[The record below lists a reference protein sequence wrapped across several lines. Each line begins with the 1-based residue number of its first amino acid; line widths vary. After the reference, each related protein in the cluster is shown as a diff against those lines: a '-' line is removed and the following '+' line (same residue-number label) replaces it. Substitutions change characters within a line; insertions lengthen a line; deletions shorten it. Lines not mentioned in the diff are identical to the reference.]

1 MAGPHPAVAAARS
14 AVRASVADLPP
25 GSLVLVACSGGTDS
39 LALAAAT
46 AFVAGAHRL
55 AAPSPADEADNTTR
69 GFLVESRVAT
79 SESTRNPRPE
89 PGAPGGSPLRAGAVV
104 VDHGL
109 QPGSAAVAERAAEA
123 CRALGLAPVLVV
135 RVDVGTTGGP
145 EAAARAARY
154 AALEEAA
161 ADEGAAAVVLGHTLD
176 DQAETVLLG
185 LARGSG
191 ARSLAGMPSVR
202 GVLRRPLLGLTRAQ
216 TAAACEAQGLDP
228 WHDPTNAGAPGDPLR
243 SRLRAE
249 VMPVLERVL
258 GPGVPAALART
269 ATQLAEDAATLD
281 AQAAEL
287 VAAARVAGS
296 SSDRQVQPATRRGT
310 RESSAPPPG
319 LDVGVLAQAPVAVR
333 RRAVRAAAL
342 AAGSPAGSLLRV
354 HVLALDALVVDWRG
368 QGRVDLPGGLAG
380 TRACGRLVI
389 GPPGPVA
396 PVQPAD
402 VQVHARSQAGTG
414 QSGFARNDDEE

>member
-1 MAGPHPAVAAARS
+1 MRS
-14 AVRASVADLPP
+14 SVVDLAP
-25 GSLVLVACSGGTDS
+25 GALVLVACSGGTDS

-46 AFVAGAHRL
+46 AFVAGAHRGP
-55 AAPSPADEADNTTR
+55 AAPDATTR
-69 GFLVESRVAT
+69 GFLVDSPAAT
-79 SESTRNPRPE
+79 RESTSNPRPVRKGE
-89 PGAPGGSPLRAGAVV
+89 VDGARLRAGAVV

-109 QPGSAAVAERAAEA
+109 QDGSAQVAEQAAEA

-135 RVDVGTTGGP
+135 RVDVGTVGGP
-145 EAAARAARY
+145 EAAAREARY
-154 AALEEAA
+154 AALEKAA
-161 ADEGAAAVVLGHTLD
+161 ADEGAAAVLVGHTLD

-191 ARSLAGMPSVR
+191 ARSLAGMPAVR
-202 GVLRRPLLGLTRAQ
+202 GILRRPLLGLTRAQ

-249 VMPVLERVL
+249 VMPLLERVL

-269 ATQLAEDAATLD
+269 AAQLAEDADTLD
-281 AQAAEL
+281 TQATEL
-287 VAAARVAGS
+287 AAAARVAGS
-296 SSDRQVQPATRRGT
+296 ASARRLQPATRRRT
-310 RESSAPPPG
+310 RDPSAPPAV

-333 RRAVRAAAL
+333 RRAVRAAAV
-342 AAGSPAGSLLRV
+342 AAGSPAGALLRV

-368 QGRVDLPGGLAG
+368 QGPVDLPGGLAA

-402 VQVHARSQAGTG
+402 VQVHARSQANTG

>member
-14 AVRASVADLPP
+14 AVRSSVVDLAP

-46 AFVAGAHRL
+46 AFVAGAR
-55 AAPSPADEADNTTR
+55 
-69 GFLVESRVAT
+69 
-79 SESTRNPRPE
+79 
-89 PGAPGGSPLRAGAVV
+89 LRAGAVV

-135 RVDVGTTGGP
+135 RVDVGTAGGP
-145 EAAARAARY
+145 EAAARGARY
-154 AALEEAA
+154 AALEKAA
-161 ADEGAAAVVLGHTLD
+161 ADEGAAAVLVGHTLD

-191 ARSLAGMPSVR
+191 ARSLAGMPAVR
-202 GVLRRPLLGLTRAQ
+202 GILRRPLLGLTRAQ

-249 VMPVLERVL
+249 VMPLLGRVL

-269 ATQLAEDAATLD
+269 AAQLAEDADTLD

-287 VAAARVAGS
+287 VAAARVAP
-296 SSDRQVQPATRRGT
+296 PAV
-310 RESSAPPPG
+310 

-333 RRAVRAAAL
+333 RRAVRAAAV
-342 AAGSPAGSLLRV
+342 AAGSPAGALLRV

-368 QGRVDLPGGLAG
+368 QGPVDLPGGLAA

-402 VQVHARSQAGTG
+402 VPGQASKV